1 MLKHILVALSDMEY
15 SILFSGHMI
24 DAPDR
29 TSPRFPPDKE
39 AIVRSIMK
47 AHLMEEKIR
56 WNGVLKGIASGACG
70 GDILFHELC
79 IELGIHSEIY
89 LPLPAAEFK
98 KGSVSFAGRN
108 WDQRFEHLVHQ
119 LPVHLLPAANSALN
133 IYERVNIWMLDI
145 ALKNG
150 AENMMLMTVWN
161 KQQGDGNGGTAHMV
175 DVTEKKGGIVKI
187 ITPTFL
193 L

>member
-24 DAPDR
+24 DAPGR
-29 TSPRFPPDKE
+29 TSPRFPPENE

-47 AHLMEEKIR
+47 MHLLEER
-56 WNGVLKGIASGACG
+56 SRRNGELKGIASGACG

-79 IELGIHSEIY
+79 EELGIHSEIY

-98 KGSVSFAGRN
+98 KASVSFAGKD
-108 WDQRFEHLVHQ
+108 WDKRFDHLVHQ
-119 LPVHLLPAANSALN
+119 LPVHLLPAANSTLN

-161 KQQGDGNGGTAHMV
+161 GQPGDGNGGTAHMV
-175 DVTEKKGGIVKI
+175 DVTEKNGGVVKI
-187 ITPTFL
+187 ITSAIPH
-193 L
+193 